1 MNKTVRVALA
11 GNPNC
16 GKTTLFNNLTGM
28 RQHVGNWPGKTV
40 EKKEGTFNYKGNKI
54 DVIDLPG
61 TYSLTAYSIEEIIA
75 RDYIVDEKPE
85 VVVHV
90 VDACNLERNLY
101 LTVQLIELGANVIVA
116 LNMNKYAHKKGLKI
130 HEKRLSQLLGVP
142 VLKVEAVDETGKKQ
156 LVQFMLKAAQSPMK
170 YKNKVR
176 YNREIEEHLTELE
189 NLIKESIKIDS
200 NLTPKWIALKLLE
213 KDKQVIE
220 KIGKIENSRNVL
232 RKTKEIH
239 EHLNEVFGE
248 DVDAAIADAR
258 YGFIAGLI
266 MESVEKPKID
276 KITISDYIDRIVTNK
291 FLGIPMF
298 LLIMYLMFQITFT
311 LAEPLMGLIDGF
323 FGFLAEFITGMITS
337 AGGPEWLVSL
347 FADGIIGG
355 VGSVI
360 IFLPNILLLFL
371 VISLLEDS
379 GYMARA
385 AFIMDKL
392 MHKIGLHGK
401 SFIPM
406 ILGFGCN
413 VPAIMA
419 TRTLENKKDR
429 ILTILINP
437 FMSCGA
443 RLPVYVLFVAAF
455 FTSNQGL
462 VIFSL
467 YLLGIIVAI
476 LMGLILKKTLF
487 KGFSSPFV
495 MELPPYRIPT
505 IKGTMIHMWERGRLF
520 MIKAGTIIFIVVLLI
535 WLLGSV
541 PFGVEYASEQ
551 SVIGMI
557 GKAISPIFKPL
568 GFGGSWQASVSLIF
582 GVLAKEVVVGTLG
595 TLHGVAKEG
604 LGAVLKTSFTPLT
617 AYVFM
622 VFTLLYVPCVATL
635 ATIKRET
642 NSWRWMWFS
651 TAYLMI
657 VAWVVAFILYRIGLL
672 LGLGT
677 I

>member
-1 MNKTVRVALA
+1 MNNPIRVALA

-40 EKKEGTFNYKGNKI
+40 EKKEGTFTFKGNKI
-54 DVIDLPG
+54 NVIDLPG

-75 RDYIVDEKPE
+75 RDYIVEEKPD
-85 VVVHV
+85 VVVNI

-101 LTVQLIELGANVIVA
+101 LTVQLIELGANVILAV
-116 LNMNKYAHKKGLKI
+116 NMDKYARKKGLKI
-130 HEKRLSQLLGVP
+130 DEKKLSHLLDIP
-142 VLKVEAVDETGKKQ
+142 VLKIEVIEKTGKEQ
-156 LVQFMLKAAQSPMK
+156 LLQSVLKTAKSTWK
-170 YKNKVR
+170 YKNKVT
-176 YNREIEEHLTELE
+176 YNKEIEEHLIQLE
-189 NLIKESIKIDS
+189 SIVTESIKISS

-213 KDKQVIE
+213 NDKQVIE
-220 KIGKIENSRNVL
+220 KISKIENSKKVL
-232 RKTKEIH
+232 RKTKEIQK
-239 EHLNEVFGE
+239 HLNEVFGE

-266 MESVEKPKID
+266 REGVEKPKID
-276 KITISDYIDRIVTNK
+276 KITGSDYIDGIVTNK
-291 FLGIPMF
+291 FLGIPLF
-298 LLIMYLMFQITFT
+298 LLVMYLMFQITFT
-311 LAEPLMGLIDGF
+311 LAAPLMNLIDGLF
-323 FGFLAEFITGMITS
+323 SFLAESVSGIITS
-337 AGGPEWLVSL
+337 AAGPEWLVSL

-371 VISLLEDS
+371 VISFLEDS

-401 SFIPM
+401 SFIPL

-455 FTSNQGL
+455 FTRNHGL
-462 VIFSL
+462 IIFSL
-467 YLLGIIVAI
+467 YVLGIVMAI
-476 LMGLILKKTLF
+476 LMGLIFKKTLF
-487 KGFSSPFV
+487 KGLSSPFV
-495 MELPPYRIPT
+495 MELPPYRFPT
-505 IKGTMIHMWERGRLF
+505 IKGTLIHMWERGKIF
-520 MIKAGTIIFIVVLLI
+520 MIKAGTIIFTVVIVI
-535 WLLGSV
+535 WFLGSV

-557 GKAISPIFKPL
+557 GKSISPVFAPL
-568 GFGGSWQASVSLIF
+568 GFGTWQASVSLMF

-595 TLHGVAKEG
+595 TLYGVGEEG
-604 LGAVLKTSFTPLT
+604 LGAILRTTFTPLT

-622 VFTLLYVPCVATL
+622 VFTLLYVPCVAVL
-635 ATIKRET
+635 AAIKRET
-642 NSWRWMWFS
+642 NSWKWMWFS
-651 TAYLMI
+651 AGYLTA
-657 VAWVVAFILYRIGLL
+657 VAWIVSFIVYRGGLL
-672 LGLGT
+672 LGFG
-677 I
+677 